1 VTGHITQGETS
12 ARVTSA
18 TGTTGRD
25 AKAKVPVID
34 VHMMEAPVADA
45 TEVLDEAEIPCQLEV

>member
-1 VTGHITQGETS
+1 
-12 ARVTSA
+12 VTSA

-25 AKAKVPVID
+25 TKAKVPVID
-34 VHMMEAPVADA
+34 VHMMEAPAADA